1 MATQQRSALRYRPIT
16 GLLTQGVKPVIE
28 RRSREA
34 SGSAGVQST
43 RRSRASVQAD
53 VRAREDEEYEESYPH
68 RSQPASRSARPA
80 QRTPRAD
87 VRETRPGDDA
97 FDEEA
102 DWEEE
107 NLSRT
112 QAPRREPIPRAS
124 TPSRR
129 PQAPAART
137 RRRRL
142 LLWVVAVAILFVAIL
157 AYALIWHFHI
167 QSAQDAVSSRFGNHA
182 PTDTL
187 ILGDQVVLA
196 RNSGDEITVYFI
208 PVHGGQGNKLVQP
221 LPNSV
226 WGTPALVTPTL
237 SVKGQVLYL
246 QLVGIPTFPNNWAQP
261 EATYRLQNTAEGYQA
276 VQVA

>member
-1 MATQQRSALRYRPIT
+1 MATPRSAMRYRPIT
-16 GLLTQGVKPVIE
+16 GLLTQRVKPVVE

-34 SGSAGVQST
+34 SRSADAKSTRYSRVSIQADVQEPEGQEYEEYP
-43 RRSRASVQAD
+43 RRSR
-53 VRAREDEEYEESYPH
+53 
-68 RSQPASRSARPA
+68 PASRPGRSA

-102 DWEEE
+102 GWEEEE

-112 QAPRREPIPRAS
+112 RAPRREPISRAS

-129 PQAPAART
+129 PQASAART
-137 RRRRL
+137 RRRSL
-142 LLWVVAVAILFVAIL
+142 LLWVVAVAILLVAIL
-157 AYALIWHFHI
+157 SYALTWHFHI
-167 QSAQDAVSSRFGNHA
+167 QGAQDAVSSRFGNHA

-187 ILGDQVVLA
+187 LVGDQVVLA

-208 PVHGGQGNKLVQP
+208 PMNGGQGNKLVQP
-221 LPNSV
+221 LPSSV

-237 SVKGQVLYL
+237 SIKGQVLYL
-246 QLVGIPTFPNNWAQP
+246 QLVGIPTFPSNWAQP
-261 EATYRLQNTAEGYQA
+261 EATYRLQNTAQGYQA